1 MEDASE
7 RTALLALQGAT
18 AEAILQKLVDVS
30 LSEMP
35 FMTFRDNV
43 DVAGVP
49 AFVSRSGY
57 TGADG
62 FEIACE
68 WSRAPAVWQT
78 LRDAGED
85 LGLTLAGL
93 AARNVARIE
102 AALPLYGHELSE
114 EISPLDAGLGR
125 FVVKDSAGKNY
136 VGKEALLARQRL
148 YLIGL
153 TYKRGVP
160 AREDG
165 SIGVLSEGTEVGRV
179 TSECY
184 SPNVGSRIAL
194 ALLNPLLFEREHA
207 TPFTEATLQGKDK
220 EAPAEIRHCLF

>member
-125 FVVKDSAGKNY
+125 FVV
-136 VGKEALLARQRL
+136 
-148 YLIGL
+148 
-153 TYKRGVP
+153 T
-160 AREDG
+160 
-165 SIGVLSEGTEVGRV
+165 
-179 TSECY
+179 
-184 SPNVGSRIAL
+184 
-194 ALLNPLLFEREHA
+194 
-207 TPFTEATLQGKDK
+207 
-220 EAPAEIRHCLF
+220 